1 MWFPDNSK
9 PRMERDRQT
18 ERQRQKETVG
28 WVKRIKMKLLSI

>member
-1 MWFPDNSK
+1 MLVPDNSK

-28 WVKRIKMKLLSI
+28 WVKKIKMKLLSI